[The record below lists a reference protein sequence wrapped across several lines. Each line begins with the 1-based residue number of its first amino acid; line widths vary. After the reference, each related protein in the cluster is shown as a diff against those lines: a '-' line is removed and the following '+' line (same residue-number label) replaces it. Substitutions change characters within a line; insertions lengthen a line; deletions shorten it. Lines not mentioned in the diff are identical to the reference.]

1 MTAQSNAVFDD
12 VMNTSPPRSQLVT
25 IGIKVLRNTQAR
37 IGLTILTLV
46 FIAGVGADW
55 IAPYPPRE
63 QQEGARLLAPSF
75 SHLLGTDEIGRDI
88 FSRLLFGL
96 RASLIVSLTG
106 VTLGATIGSFVGFLS
121 GYARGI
127 TETLIMRLVDTMLA
141 FPSLLSGIVIVTVL
155 GPGIRSVC
163 IAIALFNFPAF
174 VRLARAGSI
183 AEGAK
188 DYVLAARSLGASSVR
203 VLYRHI
209 TINAL
214 SPLVVQVALSYA
226 FAVLA
231 EASLSFLGLGVQ
243 PPDAS
248 LGTMMQRGRGFLY
261 QQLWYSMAPGIVLA
275 MMLVSFNFLAD
286 SFNEANDPKN
296 RR

>member
-1 MTAQSNAVFDD
+1 MSAISNTNPQEILYSD
-12 VMNTSPPRSQLVT
+12 PPRSQLLT
-25 IGIKVLRNTQAR
+25 LFLKTMSNKQGK
-37 IGLTILTLV
+37 IGLVMLTIV
-46 FIAGVGADW
+46 IIAGFGANW
-55 IAPYPPRE
+55 IAPYTSRE
-63 QQEGARLLAPSF
+63 QQEGARLLGPSF
-75 SHLLGTDEIGRDI
+75 THLLGTDEIGRDI

-106 VTLGATIGSFVGFLS
+106 VTVGATIGSFVGFLS

-127 TETLIMRLVDTMLA
+127 TETIIMRLVDTLLA

-174 VRLARAGSI
+174 VRLARAGAIS
-183 AEGAK
+183 EGAK
-188 DYVLAARSLGASSVR
+188 DYVLAARSIGASGVR

-226 FAVLA
+226 LAVLA

-261 QQLWYSMAPGIVLA
+261 QQIWYSMSPGIVLA

-286 SFNEANDPKN
+286 SFNEANDPKK